1 MEDSRSSTDVFDSD
15 DERRRTAS
23 AVGVPAI
30 LGGIRA
36 ADVKDTCDANTI
48 AVSPFFLTPLVRNVI
63 LRFQDRSFAVLSP
76 LSFVVPH

>member
-1 MEDSRSSTDVFDSD
+1 MDMSRSSTDVFDSG

-30 LGGIRA
+30 LGGMTA

-48 AVSPFFLTPLVRNVI
+48 AVSLFSSPI
-63 LRFQDRSFAVLSP
+63 LSVL
-76 LSFVVPH
+76 